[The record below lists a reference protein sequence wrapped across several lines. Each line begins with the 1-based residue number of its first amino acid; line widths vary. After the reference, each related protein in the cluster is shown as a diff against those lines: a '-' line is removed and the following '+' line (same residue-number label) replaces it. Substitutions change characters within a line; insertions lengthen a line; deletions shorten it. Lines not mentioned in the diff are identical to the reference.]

1 MPKTINL
8 SKELHKYLKTYSVQ
22 QEEPMQHTLERVL
35 TDFLIRAGT
44 IPSKEVRADD

>member
-1 MPKTINL
+1 MKKTINL
-8 SKELHKYLKTYSVQ
+8 SKEIHKNLKIYSAS
-22 QEEPMQHTLERVL
+22 QEQNMEHTLERVL